1 MNARHIFLALALFVG
16 QPTLAQQVEIRS
28 GEHPDYSRLVFETET
43 PQAWTL
49 GRGPDGYLLR
59 FDNRALRLDL
69 GDVFDRIPRRR
80 LTDAALVA
88 PGLVSLR
95 IGPNAHV
102 EAFELRP
109 GLLVLDFRTG
119 PAPENSPFETALQS
133 DAGISAEEEALPTR
147 AEPVRPDP
155 APPRAVDIAAQP
167 PTPIPET
174 PAVRLPI
181 DVGLT
186 STLTPSAGMKPPVA
200 MVEKMLEP
208 EISSAETDPRVAAMR
223 SELMK
228 QIGRATAQGLLEP
241 ALDLPAQPDP
251 TQAKAAP
258 TARDALPDPGQRTEE
273 SDQAETP
280 VAEDDTPP
288 DWRNM
293 RVETSMDRG
302 LDIVSGDGAL
312 AADGTRCLSD
322 DNFDVIG
329 WGGERDPGDLLAEK
343 RSALLDMRDTTDPS
357 GVIGLARAYIAM
369 GFGAEARAVLAAT
382 ATETP
387 VVPLLR
393 EMAAIVDTGQANHP
407 ELFDS
412 QISCPTRAA
421 LWAAL
426 ARPELRDLSDF
437 NRTAL
442 LQSFSELPI
451 HLRRHLGPKLAE
463 RFLAAGDQATAL
475 QIRNA
480 VARTGV
486 KGQTTDLTLIEAQI
500 ELARGS
506 VARADRKIEE
516 VISSG
521 GTGTA
526 DALALRI
533 ETALSRDQMPSED
546 SLALAESLAFE
557 RRGTASGTRLLT
569 LAIRGHGARADFETA
584 FAMLAHHGLE
594 GQTELSSELLRE
606 LARRGSDEEF
616 MREVYLGA
624 LTLPDI
630 SFDAEARLAVAD
642 RLTAMGFQ
650 DRGAKVL
657 QPLAPQGTPRERLV
671 RARLALAQGSAGEA
685 QQYIA
690 GLDTPEADALRALI
704 AQRQGDL
711 KSAADY
717 LGAVGDAA
725 AQSAMAWRARDWND
739 VESLG
744 KPNQRAFV
752 QTRRDREPAD
762 LTMEPS
768 LAVARDALGSS
779 EIMRER
785 LKALLDQPST
795 QP

>member
-1 MNARHIFLALALFVG
+1 MNARHIFLALALFAC
-16 QPTLAQQVEIRS
+16 QPALAQQVEIRS
-28 GEHPDYSRLVFETET
+28 GEHPDYSRLVFETEA

-69 GDVFDRIPRRR
+69 GGVFDRIPRRR

-119 PAPENSPFETALQS
+119 LAPEDSPFETALQS
-133 DAGISAEEEALPTR
+133 AADTPAEEEVPPAPV
-147 AEPVRPDP
+147 EPVRPD
-155 APPRAVDIAAQP
+155 APSAVDIAAQSPSPSLEP
-167 PTPIPET
+167 PP
-174 PAVRLPI
+174 VRLPI
-181 DVGLT
+181 DLGLK
-186 STLTPSAGMKPPVA
+186 SGLNPSAGMKPPAA

-208 EISSAETDPRVAAMR
+208 EIPPAETDPRVAAMR

-241 ALDLPAQPDP
+241 AIDLPTQPDP
-251 TQAKAAP
+251 G
-258 TARDALPDPGQRTEE
+258 TAETVSNAQDALPDPDQRAEE
-273 SDQAETP
+273 NGQAETQI
-280 VAEDDTPP
+280 AEDHTPS

-302 LDIVSGDGAL
+302 LDILSDDSTL

-322 DNFDVIG
+322 DNFDVIA
-329 WGGERDPGDLLAEK
+329 WGGDRAPGDLLAEK
-343 RSALLDMRDTTDPS
+343 RRALLDMRDATDPS

-426 ARPELRDLSDF
+426 ARPKLGDLSDF

-451 HLRRHLGPKLAE
+451 HLRRHLGPRLAE
-463 RFLAAGDQATAL
+463 RFLEAGDQATAL

-480 VARTGV
+480 VARTGA
-486 KGQTTDLTLIEAQI
+486 KGQTTDLTIIEAQI

-506 VARADRKIEE
+506 DARADRKIDE
-516 VISSG
+516 VLASG
-521 GTGTA
+521 GSGTA

-533 ETALSRDQMPSED
+533 ETGLSRGQPPSED

-569 LAIRGHGARADFETA
+569 LAIRGHGARGDFETA

-594 GQTELSSELLRE
+594 GQTELSSELLSE
-606 LARRGSDEEF
+606 LARSGSDEEF

-624 LTLPDI
+624 LTLPDL
-630 SFDAEARLAVAD
+630 SADSTARLAVAD

-650 DRGAKVL
+650 DRAATVL

-671 RARLALAQGSAGEA
+671 RARLALAKGSAGEA
-685 QQYIA
+685 KQYIA
-690 GLDTPEADALRALI
+690 GIDTPEADSLRALI

-717 LGAVGDAA
+717 LGAVGNAE
-725 AQSAMAWRARDWND
+725 AQSAMAWRARDWSG

-744 KPNQRAFV
+744 DPNQRAFV

-768 LAVARDALGSS
+768 LAVARGALGTS

-785 LKALLDQPST
+785 LRALLDRPST

>member
-1 MNARHIFLALALFVG
+1 MNARHIFLALALFAC
-16 QPTLAQQVEIRS
+16 QPALAQQVEIRS
-28 GEHPDYSRLVFETET
+28 GEHPDYSRLVFETDA

-69 GDVFDRIPRRR
+69 GGVFDRIPRRR

-95 IGPNAHV
+95 IGQNAHV

-119 PAPENSPFETALQS
+119 PAPEDSPFETALQS
-133 DAGISAEEEALPTR
+133 AADTPAEEEVPPAP
-147 AEPVRPDP
+147 AEPVRPD
-155 APPRAVDIAAQP
+155 APSAVDIAAQSPSPSPEP
-167 PTPIPET
+167 PP
-174 PAVRLPI
+174 VRLPI
-181 DVGLT
+181 DLGLK
-186 STLTPSAGMKPPVA
+186 SGLNPSAGMKPPAA

-208 EISSAETDPRVAAMR
+208 EIPPAETDPRVAAMR

-228 QIGRATAQGLLEP
+228 QIGRATAQGLLQP
-241 ALDLPAQPDP
+241 AIDLPTQPDP
-251 TQAKAAP
+251 GPAETVSNAQ
-258 TARDALPDPGQRTEE
+258 DALPDSGQR
-273 SDQAETP
+273 
-280 VAEDDTPP
+280 AEDSGQTETQIAEDHTPSH
-288 DWRNM
+288 WRNM

-302 LDIVSGDGAL
+302 FDILSDDSTL

-329 WGGERDPGDLLAEK
+329 WGGDRAPGDLLAEK
-343 RSALLDMRDTTDPS
+343 RSALLDMRDATDPS

-426 ARPELRDLSDF
+426 ARPKLGDLSDF

-451 HLRRHLGPKLAE
+451 HLRRHLGPRLAE

-480 VARTGV
+480 VARTGA
-486 KGQTTDLTLIEAQI
+486 KGQTTDLTIVEAQI

-506 VARADRKIEE
+506 DARADRKIDE
-516 VISSG
+516 VLASG
-521 GTGTA
+521 GSGTA
-526 DALALRI
+526 DALALRV
-533 ETALSRDQMPSED
+533 ETGLSRGQAPSED

-569 LAIRGHGARADFETA
+569 LAIRGHGARGDFETA

-594 GQTELSSELLRE
+594 GQTELSSELLGE

-624 LTLPDI
+624 LTLPDL
-630 SFDAEARLAVAD
+630 SADSTARLAVAD

-650 DRGAKVL
+650 DRAATVL

-690 GLDTPEADALRALI
+690 GIDTPEANSLRALI

-717 LGAVGDAA
+717 LGAVGDAE
-725 AQSAMAWRARDWND
+725 AQSAMAWRARDWSG

-744 KPNQRAFV
+744 DPNQRAFV

-762 LTMEPS
+762 LTIEPS
-768 LAVARDALGSS
+768 LAVARDALGTS

-785 LKALLDQPST
+785 LRALLDRPST